1 MLQLLI
7 GIKDTNDHLVSI
19 TLIALSDLVPILGA
33 ATVIG
38 GKRGKLF
45 NDGRPTTHATRKSLK
60 RSSRRNSTLQE
71 TSIDVPSLASNSNSS
86 DLYLNQMLELPERPS
101 PDGGEEE
108 ISTTEQDQS
117 VEDDLENWS
126 DWDNDL
132 NNQNVV
138 QTANEILEYIEEVQN
153 ESESL
158 ETTNSITEITEFTT
172 NNIMNLSVSNIPTTV
187 NISKLPDISELDIKN
202 QKNNLQNEKT
212 DEFDFFQDM
221 EPVIEMSKVVLI
233 ENNIENGKKN
243 SDEGISLTVSMIND
257 HHDVEEGWGDDLDWV
272 AN

>member
-1 MLQLLI
+1 MFQLLI

-33 ATVIG
+33 GTVIG
-38 GKRGKLF
+38 GKRAKLF
-45 NDGRPTTHATRKSLK
+45 NDGRPTTHATRKSLR
-60 RSSRRNSTLQE
+60 RSTRRNSTFQE
-71 TSIDVPSLASNSNSS
+71 TSTDVPSLASNSSE
-86 DLYLNQMLELPERPS
+86 LYLNQMLELPERPS

-117 VEDDLENWS
+117 AEDDLENWP

-132 NNQNVV
+132 GNPNVV
-138 QTANEILEYIEEVQN
+138 QTANEILEYIEEVQD

-158 ETTNSITEITEFTT
+158 ETTNNLTEVTEFTT

-187 NISKLPDISELDIKN
+187 NISTKLPDISELDIKN
-202 QKNNLQNEKT
+202 QKNNFQKDKT

-233 ENNIENGKKN
+233 ENNIENEKKILN
-243 SDEGISLTVSMIND
+243 QGISLTVSMIND
-257 HHDVEEGWGDDLDWV
+257 HHEVEEGWGDDLDWV